1 MPLDSK
7 VDDLL
12 ELGEDD
18 LKEMLSPSSLE
29 EVCCATRAISPFT
42 CEGYIPGYIP
52 NLYAILVIPQPSA
65 CVPCI
70 YVIFSNKHV
79 GLLHMLQ
86 GSAQLLSMSVQ
97 IQKLCRTSKHVQQPN
112 MLSIMRTLCCNPS
125 ACSIDNTA

>member
-42 CEGYIPGYIP
+42 CEGSR
-52 NLYAILVIPQPSA
+52 VS
-65 CVPCI
+65 
-70 YVIFSNKHV
+70 S
-79 GLLHMLQ
+79 
-86 GSAQLLSMSVQ
+86 
-97 IQKLCRTSKHVQQPN
+97 
-112 MLSIMRTLCCNPS
+112 
-125 ACSIDNTA
+125 